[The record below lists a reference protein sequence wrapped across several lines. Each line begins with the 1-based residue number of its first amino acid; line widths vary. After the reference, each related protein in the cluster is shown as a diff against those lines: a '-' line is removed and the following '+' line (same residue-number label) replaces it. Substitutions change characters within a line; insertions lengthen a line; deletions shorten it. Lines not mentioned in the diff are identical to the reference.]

1 MALEGVLSPSK
12 SSQQLEPVVLQRPV
26 SLQPS
31 GSMHTVNG
39 NFRILKWRYY
49 TIGTSNKWVP
59 EMAITAM
66 KLGVQQLFWLS
77 RDTIQNHARDIC
89 IYIYIK

>member
-59 EMAITAM
+59 EMAIAAM
-66 KLGVQQLFWLS
+66 KLGVQLFWLS
-77 RDTIQNHARDIC
+77 RDTIQNHAIYIC